1 MDDSDLDSREPVSAT
16 GRSTVAMEPESWPMV
31 SVIVP
36 IYNGEADLPPLV
48 DCLLAQDYPP
58 SQVEFIL
65 VDNRSGDRSWDWLQ
79 RAQQMASD
87 RGWQLH
93 PLQELTIQSSYAA
106 RNRGIRVARGEIL
119 VFTDA
124 DCRPRPQWLRS
135 LIGDF
140 ADPAIGMV
148 AGEITSLPGHT
159 LLERYADRQETLS
172 QKHTIDHPFLPYGQT
187 ANLAVR
193 REVFQAIGL
202 FRPYLTTGG
211 DADLCWRM
219 QQATDWVIAFAP
231 GAIVEHRHRATWQEF
246 ASQWRRYGRSN
257 RYLHQLHGVPLM
269 RRRSARQELRRWVRW
284 SLRELPLAFGRW
296 LFKRGSL
303 LDALSTPIEL
313 LGSRERWRGQVRAQ
327 LPDRADWIE
336 PFEELK

>member
-1 MDDSDLDSREPVSAT
+1 MNESDAGSSDAATTT
-16 GRSTVAMEPESWPMV
+16 GRSPQTTETRHLPEL

-36 IYNGEADLPPLV
+36 IYNGESDLPPLL
-48 DCLLAQDYPP
+48 DCLLSQDYPRDR
-58 SQVEFIL
+58 VEFIL
-65 VDNRSGDRSWDWLQ
+65 VDNRSGDRSWDLLQ
-79 RAQQMASD
+79 QAQATAGD
-87 RGWQLH
+87 RGWLLH
-93 PLQELTIQSSYAA
+93 PAQENEIQSSYAA

-119 VFTDA
+119 VFTDG
-124 DCRPRPQWLRS
+124 DCRPQPQWLKE
-135 LIGDF
+135 LVVDF
-140 ADPAIGMV
+140 VDPLIGMV
-148 AGEITSLPGHT
+148 AGEIASLPGKS

-193 REVFQAIGL
+193 RSVLQAIGL

-219 QQATDWVIAFAP
+219 QQATDWEIGFAP
-231 GAIVEHRHRATWQEF
+231 RAIVEHRHRATWQDF

-269 RRRSARQELRRWVRW
+269 RQRSPRQELRRWVRW
-284 SLRELPLAFGRW
+284 LLRELPIALGRW
-296 LFKRGSL
+296 LCKKGSL
-303 LDALSTPIEL
+303 LDVMTTPIEL
-313 LGSRERWRGQVRAQ
+313 LGNRERWQGQVTAK

-336 PFEELK
+336 PF